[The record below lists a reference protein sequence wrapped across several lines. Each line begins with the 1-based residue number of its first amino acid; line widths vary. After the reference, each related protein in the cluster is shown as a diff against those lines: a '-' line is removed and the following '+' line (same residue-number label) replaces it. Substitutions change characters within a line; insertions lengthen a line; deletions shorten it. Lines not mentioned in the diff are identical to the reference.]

1 MQDEIVVLI
10 GLGTLAII
18 GPEDIAIP
26 TGTIGPFRI
35 IPGRPVAFGLLA
47 RLVRL
52 VRLVRL
58 LTATPFTDAISPH
71 TCAFGPV
78 R

>member
-52 VRLVRL
+52 VRL